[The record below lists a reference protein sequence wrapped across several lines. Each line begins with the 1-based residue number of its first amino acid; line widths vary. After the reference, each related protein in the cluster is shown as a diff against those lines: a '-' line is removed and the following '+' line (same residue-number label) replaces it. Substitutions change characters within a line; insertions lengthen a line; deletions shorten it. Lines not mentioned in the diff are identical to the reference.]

1 MNMDK
6 YLFFRAV
13 ADEDNDDGD
22 GASGGV
28 NPTSIAIP
36 ARNITAIGPA
46 SGTTLEIYFESVRNQ
61 AGNGTDDENVVSDKV
76 VIGIGSHTHK
86 TVIDN
91 ILRAITSTGPNYT
104 DGFIDVC
111 DDMTTNAAD
120 ETVSAVRLNGN
131 ITGIADDGITVAAAL
146 S

>member
-22 GASGGV
+22 GASSGV

-36 ARNITAIGPA
+36 ASRITGIGPA
-46 SGTTLEIYFESVRNQ
+46 SGTTLEIYFESVRSQ

-76 VIGIGSHTHK
+76 VIGVGSHTHK
-86 TVIDN
+86 EVIDN
-91 ILRAITSTGPNYT
+91 ILRAITSAGHYT

-111 DDMTTNAAD
+111 DDVTTNAANA
-120 ETVSAVRLNGN
+120 TVSAVKLNSN
-131 ITGIADDGITVAAAL
+131 ITGIADTGISVAAAI

>member
-1 MNMDK
+1 MDK

-36 ARNITAIGPA
+36 ARNITAIGPG

-120 ETVSAVRLNGN
+120 ETVSAVKLNAN